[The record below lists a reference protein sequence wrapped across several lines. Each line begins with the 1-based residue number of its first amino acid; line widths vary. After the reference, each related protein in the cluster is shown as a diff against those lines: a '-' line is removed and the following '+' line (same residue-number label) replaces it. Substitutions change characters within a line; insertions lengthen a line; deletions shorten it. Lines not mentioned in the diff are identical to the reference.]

1 MLDKVIMRY
10 HSLFLLL
17 FLFVISSCSK
27 SDDIIT
33 ERNQSLENI
42 LTEDF
47 LKNPSQIRI
56 SDNGKIIIIDEFGVN
71 GFIKILDQDWQ
82 LVHSLGKLGE
92 GPDEFST
99 YPSLSLGDDGKHYI
113 FDGFKNKL
121 YSLDINSGALT
132 QEKFLVPEKDI
143 VEEIISISQSKY
155 VFQPGGHTNLFTKIS
170 RELRGPKKS
179 FPLSIKNSHFQS
191 QDNTKKLTF
200 SSNYLT
206 KKPNEELYA
215 SVFNYYDELLI
226 TDGKEIKFHETLFGN
241 LLYDA
246 NQTNIAFTAIASTD
260 HNIYAVYY
268 GKNVTELENPSQCN
282 LLVFDWKG
290 KLKENIALDHP
301 LNFITVDQKNK
312 ILYGLNPMNE
322 DNPIYKLKLE

>member
-1 MLDKVIMRY
+1 MRY

-42 LTEDF
+42 LTEH
-47 LKNPSQIRI
+47 LLRNPSQIRI
-56 SDNGKIIIIDEFGVN
+56 SDNAKIVIMDEFGVN
-71 GFIKILDQDWQ
+71 GFIKILDQDWKV
-82 LVHSLGKLGE
+82 LHSVGKLGE
-92 GPDEFST
+92 GPDEFSS
-99 YPSLSLGDDGKHYI
+99 YPSLSTSDIGQVYV

-121 YSLDINSGALT
+121 YSLDINSGALI
-132 QEKFLVPEKDI
+132 QEKFLVPERDI
-143 VEEIISISQSKY
+143 VEELISISNTDY
-155 VFQPGGHTNLFTKIS
+155 VFQPGGHQDLFTKIS
-170 RELRGPKKS
+170 REISVSKET

-226 TDGKEIKFHETLFGN
+226 TDGKEIKFHETLFDN
-241 LLYDA
+241 LLYDSD
-246 NQTNIAFTAIASTD
+246 QTNIAFTAIASTD
-260 HNIYAVYY
+260 QNIYAVYY

-312 ILYGLNPMNE
+312 IIYGLNPMNE
-322 DNPIYKLKLE
+322 DNPIYKLKME

>member
-1 MLDKVIMRY
+1 MKKSKLIVVFVLWVSFGCSESANTALESQRSLDN
-10 HSLFLLL
+10 
-17 FLFVISSCSK
+17 
-27 SDDIIT
+27 IIT
-33 ERNQSLENI
+33 D
-42 LTEDF
+42 DF
-47 LKNPSQIRI
+47 LKNPSQLRA
-56 SDNGKIIIIDEFGVN
+56 SDEGNVIVIDEFGVN

-99 YPSLSLGDDGKHYI
+99 YPSLSFGDDGKHYI

-132 QEKFLVPEKDI
+132 QEKFLVPERDI
-143 VEEIISISQSKY
+143 VEEIISISQSEY

-226 TDGKEIKFHETLFGN
+226 SDGKEIKFHETLFGN
-241 LLYDA
+241 LLYDS

-260 HNIYAVYY
+260 QNIYAIYY

-322 DNPIYKLKLE
+322 DNPIYKLKME

>member
-1 MLDKVIMRY
+1 MRQIN
-10 HSLFLLL
+10 LFIIALILIIL
-17 FLFVISSCSK
+17 GCGESK
-27 SDDIIT
+27 KEINNV
-33 ERNQSLENI
+33 ELSLENI
-42 LTEDF
+42 FTEDF
-47 LKNPSQIRI
+47 LRNPSQMKAS
-56 SDNGKIIIIDEFGVN
+56 SDGKIIIIDEFGIN
-71 GFIKILDQDWQ
+71 GFIKVLDQDWKV
-82 LVHSLGKLGE
+82 LHSVGKLGE
-92 GPDEFST
+92 GPDEFSN
-99 YPSLSLGDDGKHYI
+99 YPSLSTSDDGQVYV

-121 YSLDINSGALT
+121 YSLDINSGALI
-132 QEKFLVPEKDI
+132 QEKFLVPERDI
-143 VEEIISISQSKY
+143 VEEIISISNTDY
-155 VFQPGGHTNLFTKIS
+155 VFQLGDPQNLFTKIS
-170 RELRGPKKS
+170 RETSGSKVS

-215 SVFNYYDELLI
+215 SAFNYYDELLI
-226 TDGKEIKFHETLFGN
+226 TDGKEIKYHETLFGN
-241 LLYDA
+241 LLYDS
-246 NQTNIAFTAIASTD
+246 NQTNIAFTAIASTNQ
-260 HNIYAVYY
+260 NIYAIYY

>member
-1 MLDKVIMRY
+1 MRQINL
-10 HSLFLLL
+10 SIIGSILIILG
-17 FLFVISSCSK
+17 CAESK
-27 SDDIIT
+27 KEIYKI
-33 ERNQSLENI
+33 EQSLENI

-47 LKNPSQIRI
+47 LKNPIQIRI

-132 QEKFLVPEKDI
+132 QEKFLVPERDI
-143 VEEIISISQSKY
+143 VEEIISISQSEY

-170 RELRGPKKS
+170 RELRGPRKS

-206 KKPNEELYA
+206 KKPGKEMYA

-226 TDGKEIKFHETLFGN
+226 TDGKEIKFHEAVFGD
-241 LLYDA
+241 LLYDSD
-246 NQTNIAFTAIASTD
+246 QTNIAFTAIASTEQ
-260 HNIYAVYY
+260 NIYAIYY
-268 GKNVTELENPSQCN
+268 GKNVTELENPSQCK

-290 KLKENIALDHP
+290 KLKESIALDHP

-312 ILYGLNPMNE
+312 IIYGLNPMNE